1 MMAIY
6 ITAFVLWHS
15 ECTHTIQRRQ
25 PKPQDTYRS
34 SSMDRFFKYSLTILI
49 STVALMEF
57 VQVVMR
63 YIFEIPIM
71 GLEEVLVYP
80 TLWLYFLGSV
90 NASRED
96 TQIKANVLD
105 VFLKTARSKLIVRV
119 IADTLSLVTC
129 SWLTWW
135 AWEYFRY
142 ALKVWKES
150 PTLYIPTFYAECAM
164 FIGMSF
170 MTFYVVF
177 YLLRNFRRLMA
188 VMSELKASETLAAN
202 TNGEGV

>member
-1 MMAIY
+1 
-6 ITAFVLWHS
+6 
-15 ECTHTIQRRQ
+15 
-25 PKPQDTYRS
+25 
-34 SSMDRFFKYSLTILI
+34 MDRFFKYALTILI

-80 TLWLYFLGSV
+80 TLWLYFLGSI

-105 VFLKTARSKLIVRV
+105 VFLKTDRSKLTVRV
-119 IADTLSLVTC
+119 IADALSLVTC

-142 ALKVWKES
+142 ALRVWKES

-170 MTFYVVF
+170 MTFYVVY
-177 YLLRNFRRLMA
+177 YLFKNFKRLLLLI
-188 VMSELKASETLAAN
+188 SEIKASSTLIVN
-202 TNGEGV
+202 TNDEGA